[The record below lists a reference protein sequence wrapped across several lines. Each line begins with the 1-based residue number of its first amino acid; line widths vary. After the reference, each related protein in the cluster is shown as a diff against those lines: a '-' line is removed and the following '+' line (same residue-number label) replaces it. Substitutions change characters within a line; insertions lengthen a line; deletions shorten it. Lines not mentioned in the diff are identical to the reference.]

1 VTAFYILKFMS
12 QNRSDPNYSAG
23 FTPNYLASHVQGI
36 KSQTWKAMHEI
47 LENFEKK
54 RYVEKL
60 YDGITK
66 QTRYKIT
73 DEGVAAY
80 LRWEPVM
87 NEWVDFEF

>member
-1 VTAFYILKFMS
+1 
-12 QNRSDPNYSAG
+12 
-23 FTPNYLASHVQGI
+23 
-36 KSQTWKAMHEI
+36 MHEI

-87 NEWVDFEF
+87 SEWVDFEF